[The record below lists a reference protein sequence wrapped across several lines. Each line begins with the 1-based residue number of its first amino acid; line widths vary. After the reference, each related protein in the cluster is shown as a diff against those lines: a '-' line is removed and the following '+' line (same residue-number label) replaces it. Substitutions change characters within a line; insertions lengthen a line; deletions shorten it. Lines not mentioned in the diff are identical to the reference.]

1 MADNLISARLVLAN
15 ATTVTVSSVEN
26 TDLFWALRGAG
37 HNFGIVTE
45 FEYRIHDR
53 KPEDEALAYEL
64 MMFKEQQLEEVY
76 EVANGMVGGDVSL
89 QPVGLAHW
97 TMIMRNSEFDPVN
110 VSLRNHRASG
120 MPASLTILMF
130 VYDYSQS
137 LYFIYSTR
145 VHPRFRQI
153 TVNRCGTSTQ
163 SSVSPTLPQCRA
175 SRRSRE

>member
-1 MADNLISARLVLAN
+1 MCKVVGTCECTGAVSPMLGGGHGWLQGKYGLMADNLISARLVLAN

-53 KPEDEALAYEL
+53 KPEDEVLAYEL

-76 EVANGMVGGDVSL
+76 EVANGMISGDVSL

-97 TMIMRNSEFDPVN
+97 TMIMRNSELDPVN
-110 VSLRNHRASG
+110 VSF
-120 MPASLTILMF
+120 TK
-130 VYDYSQS
+130 
-137 LYFIYSTR
+137 
-145 VHPRFRQI
+145 
-153 TVNRCGTSTQ
+153 
-163 SSVSPTLPQCRA
+163 SSR
-175 SRRSRE
+175 